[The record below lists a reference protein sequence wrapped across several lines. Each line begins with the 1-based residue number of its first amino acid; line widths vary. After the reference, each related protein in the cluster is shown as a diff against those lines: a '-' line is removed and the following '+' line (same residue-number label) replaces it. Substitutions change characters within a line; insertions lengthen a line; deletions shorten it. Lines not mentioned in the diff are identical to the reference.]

1 MSEQRIYFNDENK
14 LVIETNNCKNI
25 DGELRT
31 KVDGIFYADGETV
44 AKLFSLINKENY
56 SYPHSI
62 CIQGTFTSYY
72 ELVNELLVIDDN
84 CASVIELQE
93 KNIKELEQ
101 DKKEL
106 EQDKIKLNTALKTQ
120 ADTLLDLSN
129 KLVELGNKITKFNDT
144 RHWWERKIK
153 ID

>member
-1 MSEQRIYFNDENK
+1 MEKQRIYFNDENK
-14 LVIETNNCKNI
+14 LVIETDNCKNI
-25 DGELRT
+25 DGELHT

-62 CIQGTFTSYY
+62 HIQGTFTSYC

-84 CASVIELQE
+84 CASVIESQE
-93 KNIKELEQ
+93 KNI
-101 DKKEL
+101 KEL

-153 ID
+153 IE